1 MRKRLTNPRFLGGV
15 LFAVIVFTVT
25 WGASQRVVAVSN
37 DTYES
42 LKIYT
47 DVLGIVQEN
56 YTEDVDTR
64 KVVYDSIKGMVRGL
78 DPHSSF
84 LTPDEYTEMQI
95 DTKGTFG
102 GLGIEI
108 SIKDNILTVVAPIE
122 DTPAFKAG
130 IQAGD
135 MIVKIEDKSTRDM
148 SLNEAVSMM
157 RGPKNTPITISI
169 MRESFDEPKEF
180 TIVRDTI
187 KVKSVKFK
195 MLQDDIGYVRIAQFQ
210 EKTSV
215 DLLKALKELSAKT
228 SNHALKGLVLDL
240 RNNPGGLLQE
250 AVSVSNEFLNSGL
263 IVYTKGRASGQDMS
277 FSAERPG
284 TQPDYPMIII
294 VNNGSASASEIVAG
308 ALQDHSRAII
318 LGTTT
323 FGKGSVQTIIPLSDG
338 SAVRLTTSKYYTPSG
353 RSIQAKGIE
362 PDIVVGETVKKH
374 IKEKDLEGH
383 LEAEGQTQK
392 GPAAVNPSG
401 KESKDFKEKLKKIKI
416 SEEDAKGEEGEDIQL
431 KRAIDY
437 LKSWYI
443 FKSTQKAG

>member
-1 MRKRLTNPRFLGGV
+1 MIKRLTNPRFLGGV
-15 LFAVIVFTVT
+15 FLAVIVFTVS
-25 WGASQRVVAVSN
+25 WGAAQRVVAVSN
-37 DTYES
+37 STYES

-56 YTEDVDTR
+56 YTEEVDTR
-64 KVVYDSIKGMVRGL
+64 EVVYDSIKGMVRGL

-84 LTPDEYTEMQI
+84 LTPEEYTEMQI

-108 SIKDNILTVVAPIE
+108 SIKDNVLTVVAPIE
-122 DTPAFKAG
+122 DTPAFDAG
-130 IQAGD
+130 ILAGD

-148 SLNEAVSMM
+148 SLNEAVSLM
-157 RGPKNTPITISI
+157 RGPKDTPITISI
-169 MRESFDEPKEF
+169 MREGFEEPKEF
-180 TIVRDTI
+180 TIVRAII
-187 KVKSVKFK
+187 KVKSVKFR
-195 MLQDDIGYVRIAQFQ
+195 MLEDDFGYVRIAQFQ
-210 EKTSV
+210 EKTSE
-215 DLLKALKELSAKT
+215 DLGRALKELAAQT
-228 SNHALKGLVLDL
+228 SSKALKGLVLDL

-250 AVSVSNEFLNSGL
+250 AVAVSNDFLSSGL
-263 IVYTKGRASGQDMS
+263 IVYTKGRAAGQDMS
-277 FSAERPG
+277 FSADKPG

-318 LGTTT
+318 LGTAT

-362 PDIVVGETVKKH
+362 PDIVVGEVKKH
-374 IKEKDLEGH
+374 ILEKDLEGH
-383 LEAEGQTQK
+383 LEPEGQPQAK
-392 GPAAVNPSG
+392 PEAVNGSG
-401 KESKDFKEKLKKIKI
+401 KESQDFKKKLKKIKI
-416 SEEDAKGEEGEDIQL
+416 SEEDTKAEEGEDIQL
-431 KRAIDY
+431 KRAVDY

>member
-1 MRKRLTNPRFLGGV
+1 MRKRLTSPKFLGGV
-15 LFAVIVFTVT
+15 LLVALLFTAAS
-25 WGASQRVVAVSN
+25 WGASRRVVAVSN
-37 DTYES
+37 STYES
-42 LKIYT
+42 LKIFT

-56 YTEDVDTR
+56 YAEPVDT
-64 KVVYDSIKGMVRGL
+64 KEIVYDSIKGMVKGL

-84 LTPDEYTEMQI
+84 LTPEEYTEMQI

-108 SIKDNILTVVAPIE
+108 GMKDDALTVVTPIE

-130 IQAGD
+130 ILAGD
-135 MIVKIEDKSTRDM
+135 RIVKIEDKFTRDM
-148 SLNEAVSMM
+148 TLNEAVGLM
-157 RGPKNTPITISI
+157 RGPKNTPVTIHV
-169 MRESFDEPKEF
+169 MREGFEEPKPF

-187 KVKSVKFK
+187 KVKSVKYK
-195 MLQDDIGYVRIAQFQ
+195 MLDEGFGYIRIAQFQ
-210 EKTSV
+210 EKTTD
-215 DLLKALKELSAKT
+215 DLKKALKDLTAQSGKGG
-228 SNHALKGLVLDL
+228 LKGLVLDL

-250 AVSVSNEFLNSGL
+250 AVSVSDEFLSSGL

-277 FSAERPG
+277 FSADKAG
-284 TQPDYPMIII
+284 TQPDYPMIVL

-318 LGTTT
+318 LGTAT

-362 PDIVVGETVKKH
+362 PDIAVGESKGH
-374 IKEKDLEGH
+374 LKEKDLEGH
-383 LEAEGQTQK
+383 LAPEGPVKEDK
-392 GPAAVNPSG
+392 GKV
-401 KESKDFKEKLKKIKI
+401 EKPRTDTKKIEKIKI
-416 SEEDAKGEEGEDIQL
+416 NEGAEKAEEGDDVQL
-431 KRAIDY
+431 KRAVDY

-443 FKSTQKAG
+443 FKAMKKVG

>member
-1 MRKRLTNPRFLGGV
+1 
-15 LFAVIVFTVT
+15 
-25 WGASQRVVAVSN
+25 
-37 DTYES
+37 
-42 LKIYT
+42 
-47 DVLGIVQEN
+47 
-56 YTEDVDTR
+56 
-64 KVVYDSIKGMVRGL
+64 
-78 DPHSSF
+78 
-84 LTPDEYTEMQI
+84 
-95 DTKGTFG
+95 
-102 GLGIEI
+102 
-108 SIKDNILTVVAPIE
+108 
-122 DTPAFKAG
+122 
-130 IQAGD
+130 
-135 MIVKIEDKSTRDM
+135 
-148 SLNEAVSMM
+148 MM

-169 MRESFDEPKEF
+169 MREGFDEPKEF

-195 MLQDDIGYVRIAQFQ
+195 MLKDDIGYVRIAQFQ

-215 DLLKALKELSAKT
+215 DLLKALKELTAKT
-228 SNHALKGLVLDL
+228 SNQALKGLVLDL

-277 FSAERPG
+277 FSAEKPG

-383 LEAEGQTQK
+383 LEAEGQTQND
-392 GPAAVNPSG
+392 PAAVNPSG

-437 LKSWYI
+437 LKSWNI